1 MANDTDDV
9 LEFLNSLPASTSNA
23 QDKSKDGSSGGQDED
38 IMEFLDEL
46 ENSNLDIN
54 KKPSNKDKKQPSK
67 TVDAAEPKPKPKAKE
82 LQDEKA
88 VAGEEHVLED
98 VKLEAEEGATE
109 VATEEEAVQD
119 PISSISNW
127 WSSSGSATVSS
138 FWNKTTEQ
146 ANQLKEKIAT
156 QENNL
161 NINDLGARLTA
172 LQGSQVISG
181 FTSQLTKIVIGETD
195 EVIRIHL
202 VHDLHN
208 LDQETITYQV
218 EDQFERLLS
227 QQVQGGI
234 RIFADEWDHG
244 KKVDDKVN
252 LNLFQGKAV
261 DGEKLCLANLDNAV
275 KTWENARNQSRRAS
289 NPVSKVS
296 DLFIGILACEI
307 TGKDG
312 SSVMESNSVI
322 IDASRQNNFHFIV
335 ILKDISNDILLI
347 VRSQGYP
354 SKWAKW
360 LQSGSLNSEDF
371 ADKIDPTEWVK
382 PWISQ
387 GLELTFGILAQQYVI
402 SRMNL

>member
-1 MANDTDDV
+1 MTSDADDV
-9 LEFLNSLPASTSNA
+9 LEFLDSLPASTAKGKGKVSGN
-23 QDKSKDGSSGGQDED
+23 GGQDED

-46 ENSNLDIN
+46 ENSNLDIK
-54 KKPSNKDKKQPSK
+54 KKPSKKDNPQSSKKQEKPEKKPESNEKPVEETASKEKPSEQK
-67 TVDAAEPKPKPKAKE
+67 GE
-82 LQDEKA
+82 
-88 VAGEEHVLED
+88 EEHVAD
-98 VKLEAEEGATE
+98 EG
-109 VATEEEAVQD
+109 EEAVQD
-119 PISSISNW
+119 PLASISNW

-156 QENNL
+156 QEGNL
-161 NINDLGARLTA
+161 KINDIGARLTA
-172 LQGSQVISG
+172 LQGSHVISG
-181 FTSQLTKIVIGETD
+181 LTSQLTKIVIGETD

-208 LDQETITYQV
+208 LNEETITYQV

-244 KKVDDKVN
+244 KKVDDNVN

-261 DGEKLCLANLDNAV
+261 DGEKLCLANLDNAI
-275 KTWENARNQSRRAS
+275 KTWETAKKQSRRSS

-296 DLFIGILACEI
+296 DLFVSILACEV

-312 SSVMESNSVI
+312 SSEADSNTVL

-360 LQSGSLNSEDF
+360 LQSDALSDEESTE
-371 ADKIDPTEWVK
+371 KIDPSDWVK
-382 PWISQ
+382 PWISE
-387 GLELTFGILAQQYVI
+387 GLDLTFGILAQQYVI